1 MPVTDQ
7 IGSMKTEISVIV
19 PLYNEELV
27 LEELK
32 HRLTSVLE
40 NCTHGFEVILVNDGS
55 SDSTLSLAKD
65 ICRTDSRF
73 KLISFSRNFGHQI
86 AVTAG
91 MHMSSGDAVII
102 IDADLQDPP
111 EVIPEMIRK
120 WRDGCQ
126 VVYGVREKRE
136 GDSLLKRSTASLFYR
151 VLKLL
156 TPVNIPLDA
165 GDFRLMDRR
174 VVKEFNRM
182 EEQSRFIRGMVSWI
196 GFRQGEILYTRDKRY
211 AGKTKYPFR
220 KMLAFAVDG
229 IISFSNVPLRIS
241 SILGMI
247 TAGISFL
254 FMFYGIV
261 SRIFFPLHTISGWAS
276 VFTAVLFI
284 GGIQLIS
291 LGILG
296 EYVSRIYKEI
306 KKRPLY
312 IIDEKINI

>member
-1 MPVTDQ
+1 MKDQ
-7 IGSMKTEISVIV
+7 DDSMITELSIVV
-19 PLYNEELV
+19 PLYNEEEV
-27 LEELK
+27 IGELK
-32 HRLTSVLE
+32 QRLTAVLDK
-40 NCTHGFEVILVNDGS
+40 CTQSFEVILVNDGS
-55 SDSTLSLAKD
+55 IDNTLSLARD
-65 ICRTDSRF
+65 ICRDDPRF
-73 KLISFSRNFGHQI
+73 KLVSFSRNFGHQI

-91 MHMSSGDAVII
+91 TNKSSGQAVII

-120 WRDGCQ
+120 WRDGYQ

-136 GDSLLKRSTASLFYR
+136 GDSLLKRSTAMMFYR
-151 VLKLL
+151 LLKLL
-156 TPVNIPLDA
+156 TPVQIPLDA

-174 VVKEFNRM
+174 AVDQFNRM

-196 GFRQGEILYTRDKRY
+196 GFRQGEILYKRDKRY

-254 FMFYGIV
+254 FMFYGII
-261 SRIFFPLHTISGWAS
+261 SRILFPQYTISGWAS

-312 IIDEKINI
+312 IIDEEINL

>member
-1 MPVTDQ
+1 
-7 IGSMKTEISVIV
+7 MKNELSIVV
-19 PLYNEELV
+19 PLYNEEEVIGELKQRLTAV
-27 LEELK
+27 LEK
-32 HRLTSVLE
+32 
-40 NCTHGFEVILVNDGS
+40 CTQSFEVILVNDGS
-55 SDSTLSLAKD
+55 IDNTLSLARD
-65 ICRTDSRF
+65 ICRDDPRF
-73 KLISFSRNFGHQI
+73 KLVSFSRNFGHQI

-91 MHMSSGDAVII
+91 MHKSSGDAVII

-120 WRDGCQ
+120 WRDGYQ

-136 GDSLLKRSTASLFYR
+136 GDSLLKRSTAMMFYR
-151 VLKLL
+151 LLKLL
-156 TPVNIPLDA
+156 TPVQIPLDA

-174 VVKEFNRM
+174 AVDQFNRM

-196 GFRQGEILYTRDKRY
+196 GFRQGEILYKRDKRY

-254 FMFYGIV
+254 FMFYGII
-261 SRIFFPLHTISGWAS
+261 SRILFPQYTISGWAS

-312 IIDEKINI
+312 IIDEEINL

>member
-1 MPVTDQ
+1 
-7 IGSMKTEISVIV
+7 MKNELSIVV
-19 PLYNEELV
+19 PLYNEEEV
-27 LEELK
+27 IGELK
-32 HRLTSVLE
+32 QRLTAVLDK
-40 NCTHGFEVILVNDGS
+40 CTQSFEVILVNDGS
-55 SDSTLSLAKD
+55 IDNTLSLARD
-65 ICRTDSRF
+65 ICRDDPRF
-73 KLISFSRNFGHQI
+73 KLVSFSRNFGHQI

-91 MHMSSGDAVII
+91 TNKSSGQAVII

-120 WRDGCQ
+120 WRDGYQ
-126 VVYGVREKRE
+126 VVYGVRKKRE
-136 GDSLLKRSTASLFYR
+136 GDSILKRSTAKIFYR
-151 VLKLL
+151 LLKLL
-156 TPVNIPLDA
+156 TPVQIPLDA

-174 VVKEFNRM
+174 AVDQLNIM

-196 GFRQGEILYTRDKRY
+196 GFRQVEILYARDKRF

-241 SILGMI
+241 SILGII

-254 FMFYGIV
+254 FVFYGII
-261 SRIFFPLHTISGWAS
+261 SRIFFPQYTISGWAS

-312 IIDEKINI
+312 IIDEEINL